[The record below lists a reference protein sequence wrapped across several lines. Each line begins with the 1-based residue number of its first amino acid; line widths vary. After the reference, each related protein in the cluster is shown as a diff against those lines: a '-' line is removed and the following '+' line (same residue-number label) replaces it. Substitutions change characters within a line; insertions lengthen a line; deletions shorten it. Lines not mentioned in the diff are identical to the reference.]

1 MSVRSADQLP
11 RISRYT
17 SPSEMLGTHQE
28 LMEHY
33 PGVAPAPPS
42 PTSSLK
48 TNVVSGTGYAAS
60 HAYSGQVEQE
70 GRRQVFSPGDISSP
84 HLGGQYGGPLA
95 MTSSPQILPQRESS
109 WPTEG
114 LRDMHLSGHEP
125 RYIPG
130 MMARASRRHSRR
142 HSSTQESDDGT
153 PSRKHS

>member
-1 MSVRSADQLP
+1 MY

-17 SPSEMLGTHQE
+17 SPSDALGARQE

-33 PGVAPAPPS
+33 PSIAPGPPS

-60 HAYSGQVEQE
+60 HAYSGQVEHDS
-70 GRRQVFSPGDISSP
+70 RRHPFSPVDIGSP
-84 HLGGQYGGPLA
+84 HPGAQYGATLA
-95 MTSSPQILPQRESS
+95 MTSSPQILPQREPS
-109 WPTEG
+109 WPTEA

-130 MMARASRRHSRR
+130 MMARASRRQSRR
-142 HSSTQESDDGT
+142 RSLTQESDDGT